1 MHDNFVRYN
10 LKVIVAKELSC
21 YTGSGT
27 AVSIGGVLSNSA
39 DLQELMVK
47 KEQLLSKINQLVD
60 FRPGSL
66 VERYR
71 RCGKPYCHCAKPGAK
86 GHGPSYSLTRSVKG
100 KTITKIIPKD
110 AVETT
115 RQQLHEYHLFREA
128 VDELVDTNEKI
139 CDTQLEASSGG

>member
-1 MHDNFVRYN
+1 
-10 LKVIVAKELSC
+10 VIVGKELSC
-21 YTGSGT
+21 YTDSVY
-27 AVSIGGVLSNSA
+27 AVSIGDVMNHSA
-39 DLQELMVK
+39 DLQEFMAK
-47 KEQLLSKINQLVD
+47 KEQILSKITHLAD

-110 AVETT
+110 EVEAT
-115 RQQLHEYHLFREA
+115 RQQIQEYHRFREMIG
-128 VDELVDTNEKI
+128 ELVETNERI
-139 CDTQLEASSGG
+139 CDVRLEANKKASREAEKKG

>member
-1 MHDNFVRYN
+1 MDQ
-10 LKVIVAKELSC
+10 S
-21 YTGSGT
+21 T
-27 AVSIGGVLSNSA
+27 
-39 DLQELMVK
+39 DLQELMAK
-47 KEQLLSKINQLVD
+47 KEQMLSTIASLSD

-100 KTITKIIPKD
+100 KTVTKIIPKN

-115 RQQLHEYHLFREA
+115 NKQLQEYQRFREA
-128 VDELVDTNEKI
+128 VSELVETNERI
-139 CDTQLEASSGG
+139 CDVQLEAQKAASTEAEKRG

>member
-1 MHDNFVRYN
+1 MEHLEN
-10 LKVIVAKELSC
+10 LSELR
-21 YTGSGT
+21 
-27 AVSIGGVLSNSA
+27 
-39 DLQELMVK
+39 VK
-47 KEQLLSKINQLVD
+47 KEQILSKIINLSD

-71 RCGKPYCHCAKPGAK
+71 RCGKSYCHCAKPGAK

-115 RQQLHEYHLFREA
+115 RRQIQEYHRFREA

-139 CDTQLEASSGG
+139 CDAKLEEKKEASREAKKKG